1 MGVELEWVMLS
12 SVGHRKQKE
21 IGLGK
26 KKEERLREN
35 YKEVRHCATTVWD
48 TEQADT
54 LGRGSRTGPHGRE
67 RVLKQEAAGRRAVW
81 LSD

>member
-35 YKEVRHCATTVWD
+35 YKEVRHCAVSYTHL
-48 TEQADT
+48 T
-54 LGRGSRTGPHGRE
+54 LPTKRI
-67 RVLKQEAAGRRAVW
+67 V
-81 LSD
+81 